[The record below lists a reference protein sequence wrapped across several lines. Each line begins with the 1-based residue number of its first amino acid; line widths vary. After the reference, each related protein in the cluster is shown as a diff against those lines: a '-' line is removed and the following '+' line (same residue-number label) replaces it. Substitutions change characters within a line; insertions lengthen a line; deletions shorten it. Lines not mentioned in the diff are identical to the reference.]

1 MNNNMSTQKS
11 RKGFSIALAVVI
23 GVVVLAGVVG
33 VLIVVNNNKSKTS
46 ANLTEG
52 TIPKNVTEKNTKN
65 APITDSGTQSQT
77 TPSKNLPQ
85 YPGSRI
91 TDSTTSA
98 EGSSLDMEMES
109 DMDANALSVKVL
121 TYYKQELPKLGWK
134 IGVREGAYSE
144 TPGLLLFYN
153 DKYDGTLGVIGLSD
167 TKIVISIATT
177 PPYLVR

>member
-1 MNNNMSTQKS
+1 MSKNIGTGKNQ
-11 RKGFSIALAVVI
+11 KGFSVIFTVVI

-33 VLIVVNNNKSKTS
+33 VLMVANNNKSKTP
-46 ANLTEG
+46 ADLT
-52 TIPKNVTEKNTKN
+52 TNTKSVTEKNTKS
-65 APITDSGTQSQT
+65 APIADSGTQGQV

-109 DMDANALSVKVL
+109 SMDANALSVKVL

-153 DKYDGTLGVIGLSD
+153 DKYDGTLGAIGVSD
-167 TKIVISIATT
+167 TKIIISIATN

>member
-11 RKGFSIALAVVI
+11 RKGFSIVFAVVI
-23 GVVVLAGVVG
+23 GVVVLTGVIG
-33 VLIVVNNNKSKTS
+33 VMMAVNNNKLKTS
-46 ANLTEG
+46 ADLAEG
-52 TIPKNVTEKNTKN
+52 PIPKSVTEKNTKSVPV
-65 APITDSGTQSQT
+65 ADSGTQSQA

-109 DMDANALSVKVL
+109 TMDANALSVKVL

-153 DKYDGTLGVIGLSD
+153 DKYDGTLGAIGVSD
-167 TKIVISIATT
+167 TKIMISIATT